1 MPVTMDGALRR
12 LVVTVVVA
20 LAMVVATEVASA
32 QNVERSGKQV
42 VEASCF
48 ACHGSGAKGAP
59 KIGDKQAWAK
69 RSAQG
74 LTSLTASAL
83 KGIRQMPPHGG
94 NTNLTDTEIERAI
107 TYMVNQSGG
116 NWTEPISRTAP
127 TPERT
132 GEEIVQARCMKCHQT
147 GEGGAPKIG
156 DRAAWIP
163 RVKQGL
169 DVVVRSAIKGHGGM
183 PARGGQ
189 ADLTDGEMR
198 SAVVYMFNKGTAP
211 AASAAAATPGAPPS
225 RSDGLHKVIAGTS
238 IDLGIVA
245 AESIRAAHPQPD
257 AESTM
262 HGGIPAAKGYYHVN
276 VSLRDV
282 ATNAEIK
289 DAEVEVSVANPSTG
303 SETKKLE
310 PMPIRN
316 TLSYGNYFRMPA
328 KDPTRS
334 PSRSAD
340 RACPRRRG
348 QVRLP
353 ARLIQNA
360 RERREVTRR
369 RGAFSH
375 RVERVLEIGDRD
387 RRRPRSRPRAA
398 PGCR

>member
-1 MPVTMDGALRR
+1 MTHSIHAAIRIAVDGALPW
-12 LVVTVVVA
+12 LVVA
-20 LAMVVATEVASA
+20 LVTALAMAGATVDASA
-32 QNVERSGKQV
+32 QNVERSGKEV

-48 ACHGSGAKGAP
+48 ACHGSGANGAP
-59 KIGDKQAWAK
+59 RIGDKRAWAK

-94 NTNLTDTEIERAI
+94 NMNLTDTEIERAI

-116 NWTEPISRTAP
+116 NWVEPISRTAQAA
-127 TPERT
+127 ERT
-132 GEEIVQARCMKCHQT
+132 GEQIVQARCIKCHQT

-189 ADLTDGEMR
+189 ADLTDAEMR
-198 SAVVYMFNKGTAP
+198 SAVVYMFNKGTAAP
-211 AASAAAATPGAPPS
+211 PVATAATAAVA
-225 RSDGLHKVIAGTS
+225 RSDGMHRVIGGTS

-245 AESIRAAHPQPD
+245 AESIRATHPQPD

-262 HGGIPAAKGYYHVN
+262 HGGIPSGKGYFHVN

-289 DAEVEVSVANPSTG
+289 DAEVEVSVANSLTG
-303 SETKKLE
+303 REVKKLE
-310 PMPIRN
+310 PMPIRD

-328 KDPTRS
+328 KDPYSITV
-334 PSRSAD
+334 
-340 RACPRRRG
+340 
-348 QVRLP
+348 Q
-353 ARLIQNA
+353 I
-360 RERREVTRR
+360 
-369 RGAFSH
+369 
-375 RVERVLEIGDRD
+375 
-387 RRRPRSRPRAA
+387 RRPGMPQQVEAKFAFRHD
-398 PGCR
+398 

>member
-1 MPVTMDGALRR
+1 MTQIVRIAIPPTVDAALRR
-12 LVVTVVVA
+12 LVVPVIAA
-20 LAMVVATEVASA
+20 LAMVVAPEESPA
-32 QNVERSGKQV
+32 QSVERSGKEV
-42 VEASCF
+42 VETSCF
-48 ACHGSGAKGAP
+48 ACHGSGANGAP
-59 KIGDKQAWAK
+59 KIGDKKAWAK
-69 RSAQG
+69 RTAQG

-94 NTNLTDTEIERAI
+94 NTTLTDTEIERAI

-116 NWTEPISRTAP
+116 KWTEPISRTAP

-132 GEEIVQARCMKCHQT
+132 GEQIVQARCIKCHQT

-163 RVKQGL
+163 RAKQGI

-189 ADLTDGEMR
+189 ADLTDAEMR
-198 SAVVYMFNKGTAP
+198 SAVIYMFNKGSAP
-211 AASAAAATPGAPPS
+211 SASAATATPATPPS

-262 HGGIPAAKGYYHVN
+262 HGGIPSAKGYYHVN
-276 VSLRDV
+276 VSLRDA

-289 DAEVEVSVANPSTG
+289 DAEVQASVANPLTG

-310 PMPIRN
+310 PMAIRD

-328 KDPTRS
+328 KDPYSITV
-334 PSRSAD
+334 
-340 RACPRRRG
+340 
-348 QVRLP
+348 QVRRP
-353 ARLIQNA
+353 GVAQ
-360 RERREVTRR
+360 EVEAKF
-369 RGAFSH
+369 AFRH
-375 RVERVLEIGDRD
+375 D
-387 RRRPRSRPRAA
+387 
-398 PGCR
+398 

>member
-1 MPVTMDGALRR
+1 MTQTIHAAVPFAVDGALWR
-12 LVVTVVVA
+12 LVVPFIAA
-20 LAMVVATEVASA
+20 LAITVATEDASA
-32 QNVERSGKQV
+32 QNVERSGKEV

-48 ACHGSGAKGAP
+48 ACHGSGASGAP

-69 RSAQG
+69 RTAQG

-94 NTNLTDTEIERAI
+94 NANLTDTEIERAI

-116 NWTEPISRTAP
+116 NWTEPISRTARAA
-127 TPERT
+127 ERT
-132 GEEIVQARCMKCHQT
+132 GEQIVQARCIKCHQT

-189 ADLTDGEMR
+189 ADLTDAEMR
-198 SAVVYMFNKGTAP
+198 SAVLYMFNQGTAP
-211 AASAAAATPGAPPS
+211 SSTAQTATPAVRAA
-225 RSDGLHKVIAGTS
+225 RSDGMHKVIAGIS

-257 AESTM
+257 VESTM
-262 HGGIPAAKGYYHVN
+262 HGGVPSAKDYYHVN
-276 VSLRDV
+276 ISLRDV

-289 DAEVEVSVANPSTG
+289 DAEVQASVANPLTG

-310 PMPIRN
+310 PMAIRN

-328 KDPTRS
+328 KEPYSITV
-334 PSRSAD
+334 
-340 RACPRRRG
+340 
-348 QVRLP
+348 QVRRSGVP
-353 ARLIQNA
+353 K
-360 RERREVTRR
+360 EVE
-369 RGAFSH
+369 AKFSFRH
-375 RVERVLEIGDRD
+375 D
-387 RRRPRSRPRAA
+387 
-398 PGCR
+398 

>member
-1 MPVTMDGALRR
+1 MSHTIRATMQVAVDAALRR

-20 LAMVVATEVASA
+20 LAMVAATENASA

-48 ACHGSGAKGAP
+48 ACHGSGANGAP

-116 NWTEPISRTAP
+116 NWIEPISRTAP

-132 GEEIVQARCMKCHQT
+132 GEQIVQARCIQCHQT

-189 ADLTDGEMR
+189 ADLTDAEMR

-211 AASAAAATPGAPPS
+211 PGSGPAKAPAAPAARADAM
-225 RSDGLHKVIAGTS
+225 HKVIAGTS

-245 AESIRAAHPQPD
+245 AETIRAQHPKPD
-257 AESTM
+257 AESSM
-262 HGGIPAAKGYYHVN
+262 HGGIPEGKAFYHVN
-276 VSLRDV
+276 ISLRDA

-289 DAEVEVSVANPSTG
+289 DAEVKVSIASPVAG
-303 SETKKLE
+303 GETKRLE
-310 PMPIRN
+310 PMAIRD
-316 TLSYGNYFRMPA
+316 TLSYGNYFRMPG
-328 KDPTRS
+328 KDPYTITV
-334 PSRSAD
+334 
-340 RACPRRRG
+340 
-348 QVRLP
+348 QV
-353 ARLIQNA
+353 
-360 RERREVTRR
+360 
-369 RGAFSH
+369 
-375 RVERVLEIGDRD
+375 
-387 RRRPRSRPRAA
+387 SRPGGSGDLEAKFAFRHD
-398 PGCR
+398 

>member
-1 MPVTMDGALRR
+1 MRAANDVEQRVHSSAAQGLADQGVPMTHTTHTIGVAIASAVDGALRR
-12 LVVTVVVA
+12 LVVPVITA
-20 LAMVVATEVASA
+20 LAIVAATEESSA
-32 QNVERSGKQV
+32 QNVERSGKEV

-48 ACHGSGAKGAP
+48 ACHGSGASGAP

-69 RSAQG
+69 RTAQG
-74 LTSLTASAL
+74 LTSLTATAL

-94 NTNLTDTEIERAI
+94 NLNLTDNEIERAI

-116 NWTEPISRTAP
+116 NWTEPISRTAR

-132 GEEIVQARCMKCHQT
+132 GEQVVQARCVQCHQT

-189 ADLTDGEMR
+189 ADLTDAEMR
-198 SAVVYMFNKGTAP
+198 SAVIYMFNKGTAP
-211 AASAAAATPGAPPS
+211 PATAATATPAAQAA
-225 RSDGLHKVIAGTS
+225 RSDGMHKVIAGTS
-238 IDLGIVA
+238 IDVGLVS
-245 AESIRAAHPQPD
+245 AEAIRAAHPQPD

-262 HGGIPAAKGYYHVN
+262 HGGIPSGKGYYHLN

-289 DAEVEVSVANPSTG
+289 DAEVQASVANPLSG

-310 PMPIRN
+310 PMAIRN

-328 KDPTRS
+328 KDPYSITV
-334 PSRSAD
+334 
-340 RACPRRRG
+340 
-348 QVRLP
+348 Q
-353 ARLIQNA
+353 I
-360 RERREVTRR
+360 
-369 RGAFSH
+369 
-375 RVERVLEIGDRD
+375 
-387 RRRPRSRPRAA
+387 RRPGVPQEVEAKFVFRHD
-398 PGCR
+398 

>member
-1 MPVTMDGALRR
+1 
-12 LVVTVVVA
+12 
-20 LAMVVATEVASA
+20 MVVATEVASA
-32 QNVERSGKQV
+32 QNVERSGKEV

-48 ACHGSGAKGAP
+48 ACHGSGANGAP

-69 RSAQG
+69 RTAQG

-132 GEEIVQARCMKCHQT
+132 GEQIVQARCMKCHQT

-189 ADLTDGEMR
+189 ADLTDAEMR

-211 AASAAAATPGAPPS
+211 SARAP
-225 RSDGLHKVIAGTS
+225 R
-238 IDLGIVA
+238 
-245 AESIRAAHPQPD
+245 PQRRVPRPHD
-257 AESTM
+257 RTACTR
-262 HGGIPAAKGYYHVN
+262 
-276 VSLRDV
+276 SLREHRSIW
-282 ATNAEIK
+282 ASSRPNRYA
-289 DAEVEVSVANPSTG
+289 PR
-303 SETKKLE
+303 
-310 PMPIRN
+310 IRN
-316 TLSYGNYFRMPA
+316 RTWKARCMEAF
-328 KDPTRS
+328 
-334 PSRSAD
+334 
-340 RACPRRRG
+340 RRR
-348 QVRLP
+348 
-353 ARLIQNA
+353 
-360 RERREVTRR
+360 
-369 RGAFSH
+369 
-375 RVERVLEIGDRD
+375 RVITT
-387 RRRPRSRPRAA
+387 
-398 PGCR
+398 